1 VSEGGEPD
9 EKLVLSSVHQAKG
22 LEWRAVFLVWL
33 ADGRFPSAQALRD
46 RDGEEEERRLFYVA
60 CTRARDELYLCFPIM
75 AAPRDRERVVLKA
88 SRFVEELPGEP
99 PLYERW
105 QLDEPGAAPALP
117 PANDAAALP
126 GARAPE
132 GARVIPLLFGRAAE
146 VPDDSD
152 DAEVGDGGQGGDDV
166 PF

>member
-1 VSEGGEPD
+1 
-9 EKLVLSSVHQAKG
+9 VHQAKG

-60 CTRARDELYLCFPIM
+60 CTRARDELYLCFPIV

-88 SRFVEELPGEP
+88 SRFLEELPGDP

-105 QLDEPGAAPALP
+105 QLDEPGAPAALE
-117 PANDAAALP
+117 PANEPARLGPLPAPQGALSVP
-126 GARAPE
+126 SLFQQPRRGRVGEARQ
-132 GARVIPLLFGRAAE
+132 
-146 VPDDSD
+146 
-152 DAEVGDGGQGGDDV
+152 GDGGGESDGGGDDV